1 VLLVGA
7 FLFRP
12 LYRWV
17 FGCAEVAGK
26 EVAKE
31 AEQDEDQ
38 DEDEDEDEEA
48 AESLHLLIAAP
59 DSFSHP
65 HTHSAAAKVKQFCP
79 RPGTTCLACTGRN
92 NLATFLR
99 DSFFK
104 KSLMP

>member
-17 FGCAEVAGK
+17 FGCTEVAGK

-38 DEDEDEDEEA
+38 DEDEDEVEEA

-92 NLATFLR
+92 NIQ
-99 DSFFK
+99 K
-104 KSLMP
+104 

>member
-17 FGCAEVAGK
+17 FGCAEVAGN

-38 DEDEDEDEEA
+38 DEDEDEEA

-92 NLATFLR
+92 KLPTFLR